1 MVKMTKTG
9 DVFEIITPKG
19 RAYFQFVLDNKEI
32 CELIRVLHGV
42 YNEQPNYMKKLVE
55 TKEMYFI
62 HFPLKAAI
70 KQGIVKYIDN
80 FDFPKDLEFPQKM
93 REDYSDS
100 KGNRGWHIIS
110 YDTWQRE
117 FVQKLSKEQLNLS
130 PWEIWNDSM
139 LIERISQKWNLEQ
152 WV

>member
-1 MVKMTKTG
+1 VRRIKSG

-19 RAYFQFVLDNKEI
+19 KGYFQFVFDNKEI
-32 CELIRVLHGV
+32 CELIRVLPGIYTEHHS
-42 YNEQPNYMKKLVE
+42 NIIELA
-55 TKEMYFI
+55 TAKEMYFV

-70 KQGIVKYIDN
+70 KQGKVDFIDN
-80 FDFPKDLEFPQKM
+80 FRLPKDLELPKKM

-100 KGNRGWHIIS
+100 EGNRGWHIIN

-117 FVQKLSKEQLNLS
+117 FVQELSKEQLKLS

-139 LIERISQKWNLEQ
+139 LIERLAEGWNLEQ